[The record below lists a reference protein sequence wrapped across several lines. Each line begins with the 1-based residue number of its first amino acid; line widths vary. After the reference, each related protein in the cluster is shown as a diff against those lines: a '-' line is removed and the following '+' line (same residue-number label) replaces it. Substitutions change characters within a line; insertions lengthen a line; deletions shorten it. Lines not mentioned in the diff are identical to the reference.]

1 MKRETIAKNIVA
13 DLKELAAL
21 TSDANGAQRVAWS
34 EAHQKAG
41 SWFKEKMQAAGAE
54 TWVDAAGN
62 SWAKFAGASE
72 EAVVIGSHLDS
83 VPNGGWLDGALGVV
97 AGMGIGAYGLGY
109 GTAGEKPAK
118 TLYVV
123 GWADEEGVAFG
134 TSCLGSGAASGR
146 ITAKDVLPLVA
157 KDGRSFSQ
165 VWQSLGLDAQKIGEA
180 HSAFA
185 KLPVKAY
192 LELHIE
198 QAPLLALAKKSVAC
212 VYGVCGCHRQ
222 YITFHGQQGHC
233 GSPVALRQDA
243 FLAAAQATLA
253 FKEIALKHD
262 SYCTVGHVEVGPDV
276 ITISPGYCRISLDQR
291 CIKPE
296 LLQAMVDEAQAAAR
310 KAAADNKV
318 TVEFE
323 PIWHAEPVLFNA
335 QLVKDC
341 TAAVAAETGEENTMY
356 SGPLHDAVPMN
367 AVVPSVM
374 MFAQSD
380 PGISHCKEED
390 TPLPQLEEA
399 IRAFIRLTEAELET
413 DFAD

>member
-1 MKRETIAKNIVA
+1 MQREIIAKNIVA

-21 TSDANGAQRVAWS
+21 TSNADGAQRIAWTPVY
-34 EAHQKAG
+34 EKAAD
-41 SWFKEKMQAAGAE
+41 WFKEKMQSAGAE

-62 SWAKFAGASE
+62 SWAKFAGLSE
-72 EAVVIGSHLDS
+72 EAIVIGSHLDS
-83 VPNGGWLDGALGVV
+83 VPNGGWLDGALGVA
-97 AGMGIGAYGLGY
+97 AGMGIGKYGL
-109 GTAGEKPAK
+109 AGQKPAK
-118 TLYVV
+118 TLYIV

-134 TSCLGSGAASGR
+134 TSCLGSGAVSGR
-146 ITAKDVLPLVA
+146 LTAKDVLPLTER
-157 KDGRSFSQ
+157 DGRSFSE
-165 VWQSLGLDAQKIGEA
+165 VWQGLGLKAEKIGEA
-180 HSAFA
+180 HTSFT

-243 FLAAAQATLA
+243 FLAAAAATCD
-253 FKEIALKHD
+253 FKELALKYD
-262 SYCTVGHVEVGPDV
+262 SYCTVGHVEVAPDV

-296 LLQAMVDEAQAAAR
+296 LLKTMITEAQAAAR
-310 KAAADNKV
+310 KRAQENKV
-318 TVEFE
+318 EVEFT
-323 PIWHAEPVLFNA
+323 PIWHAEPILFDSK
-335 QLVKDC
+335 LVEAC
-341 TAAVAAETGEENTMY
+341 TAAVEEETGEKNTMY

-390 TPLPQLEEA
+390 TPEPQLEEA
-399 IRAFIRLTEAELET
+399 IRAFIRLAEKQLGIT
-413 DFAD
+413 FC

>member
-1 MKRETIAKNIVA
+1 MQREAIAKNIVA

-21 TSDANGAQRVAWS
+21 TSDAKGAQRVAWTPVY
-34 EAHQKAG
+34 QKAAD
-41 SWFKEKMQAAGAE
+41 WFKQKMQSAGAE

-72 EAVVIGSHLDS
+72 EAIVIGSHLDS
-83 VPNGGWLDGALGVV
+83 VPDGGWLDGALGVV
-97 AGMGIGAYGLGY
+97 AGMGIGKAL
-109 GTAGEKPAK
+109 AGQKPAK

-123 GWADEEGVAFG
+123 GWVDEEGVAFG
-134 TSCLGSGAASGR
+134 TSCLGSGAVSGR
-146 ITAKDVLPLVA
+146 LTAKDVLPL
-157 KDGRSFSQ
+157 KERDGRSFSE
-165 VWQSLGLDAQKIGEA
+165 VWQSLGLDAEKIGEA

-222 YITFHGQQGHC
+222 YMTFRGQQGHC

-243 FLAAAQATLA
+243 FLAAAAATCD

-262 SYCTVGHVEVGPDV
+262 SYCTVGHVEVAPDV

-296 LLQAMVDEAQAAAR
+296 LLQTMVEEAQAAAR
-310 KAAADNKV
+310 KRAEENRV
-318 TVEFE
+318 TVDFE
-323 PIWHAEPVLFNA
+323 PIWHAEPILFDTE
-335 QLVKDC
+335 LVEAC
-341 TAAVAAETGEENTMY
+341 TAAVEEETGEKNTMY

-380 PGISHCKEED
+380 PGISHCKEEN
-390 TPLPQLEEA
+390 TPEPQLEEA
-399 IRAFIRLTEAELET
+399 IRAFIRLAEKQL
-413 DFAD
+413 DVNLAD

>member
-1 MKRETIAKNIVA
+1 MQRELIAKKIIS

-21 TSDANGAQRVAWS
+21 TSDTDGAQRIAWTPTYK
-34 EAHQKAG
+34 KAAD
-41 SWFKEKMQAAGAE
+41 WFKEKMQAAGAQ

-62 SWAKFAGASE
+62 SWAKFTGSSE
-72 EAVVIGSHLDS
+72 EAIIIGSHLDS

-97 AGMGIGAYGLGY
+97 AGMGIGSAL
-109 GTAGEKPAK
+109 AGKKPAK

-134 TSCLGSGAASGR
+134 TSCLGSGAVSGSL
-146 ITAKDVLPLVA
+146 TAKDVLPLRER
-157 KDGRSFSQ
+157 DGRSFSE
-165 VWQSLGLDAQKIGEA
+165 VWQAFGLNAEKISEA
-180 HSAFA
+180 HCAFV
-185 KLPVKAY
+185 KLPVQAY

-198 QAPLLALAKKSVAC
+198 QAPLLALAHKSVAC

-222 YITFHGQQGHC
+222 YITFRGQQGHC

-243 FLAAAQATLA
+243 FLAAAAATCD
-253 FKEIALKHD
+253 FKEIALKYD
-262 SYCTVGHVEVGPDV
+262 SYCTVGHVELKPDV

-296 LLQAMVDEAQAAAR
+296 LLQAMITEAQSAALKRAQENR
-310 KAAADNKV
+310 V

-323 PIWHAEPVLFNA
+323 PIWHAEPILFDA
-335 QLVKDC
+335 ELVEAC
-341 TAAVAAETGEENTMY
+341 ITAVEEETGEKNSMY
-356 SGPLHDAVPMN
+356 SGPLHDAVHMN

-390 TPLPQLEEA
+390 TPEPQLEEA
-399 IRAFIRLTEAELET
+399 IRAFIRLAEKQIGINLTE
-413 DFAD
+413 

>member
-1 MKRETIAKNIVA
+1 MQREEIAKKIVA
-13 DLKELAAL
+13 DLQELAML
-21 TSDANGAQRVAWS
+21 SSDENGAQRVAWS
-34 EAHQKAG
+34 DAHQKSAQ
-41 SWFKEKMQAAGAE
+41 WFKEKMQAAGAE
-54 TWVDAAGN
+54 VWLDAAGN
-62 SWAKFAGASE
+62 SWAKFAGESE

-97 AGMGIGAYGLGY
+97 AGMGIGAYGL
-109 GTAGEKPAK
+109 AGKRPAK

-134 TSCLGSGAASGR
+134 TSCLGSGAASGH
-146 ITAKDVLPLVA
+146 ITSKEVLPLQA
-157 KDGRSFSQ
+157 QDGRSFSE
-165 VWQSLGLDAQKIGEA
+165 VWRTLGLDAAKIGEA
-180 HSAFA
+180 HAAFS
-185 KLPVKAY
+185 KLPVQAY

-198 QAPLLALAKKSVAC
+198 QAPLLALAHKSVAC

-233 GSPVALRQDA
+233 GSPVKLRQDA
-243 FLAAAQATLA
+243 FLAAAAATLA
-253 FKEIALKHD
+253 FKKIALKYD

-296 LLQAMVDEAQAAAR
+296 LLQTMVAEAQAAAR
-310 KAAADNKV
+310 QHARENNV
-318 TVEFE
+318 TVDFT
-323 PIWHAEPVLFNA
+323 PIWHAEPVLFDA
-335 QLVKDC
+335 KLVDDC
-341 TAAVAAETGEENTMY
+341 TQAVAEETGEGNSMY
-356 SGPLHDAVPMN
+356 SGPLHDAVEMN
-367 AVVPSVM
+367 RVVPSVM

-399 IRAFIRLTEAELET
+399 IRAFIRLTEKELAT
-413 DFAD
+413 NYAD

>member
-1 MKRETIAKNIVA
+1 MQREAIAKNIVA

-21 TSDANGAQRVAWS
+21 TSDVKGAQRVAWTPVYK
-34 EAHQKAG
+34 KAAD
-41 SWFKEKMQAAGAE
+41 WFKQKMQSAGAQV
-54 TWVDAAGN
+54 WVDAAGN

-72 EAVVIGSHLDS
+72 EAIVIGSHLDS
-83 VPNGGWLDGALGVV
+83 VPDGGWLDGALGVV
-97 AGMGIGAYGLGY
+97 AGMGIGKAL
-109 GTAGEKPAK
+109 AGQKPAK

-123 GWADEEGVAFG
+123 GWVDEEGVAFG
-134 TSCLGSGAASGR
+134 TSCLGSGAVSGR
-146 ITAKDVLPLVA
+146 LMAKDVLPL
-157 KDGRSFSQ
+157 KERDGRSFSE
-165 VWQSLGLDAQKIGEA
+165 VWQSLGLDAEKIGEA

-222 YITFHGQQGHC
+222 YMTFRGQQGHC

-243 FLAAAQATLA
+243 FLAAAAATCD

-262 SYCTVGHVEVGPDV
+262 SYCTVGHVEVAPDV

-296 LLQAMVDEAQAAAR
+296 LLQTMVEEAQAAAR
-310 KAAADNKV
+310 KRAEENRV
-318 TVEFE
+318 TVDFE
-323 PIWHAEPVLFNA
+323 PIWHAEPILFDTE
-335 QLVKDC
+335 LVEAC
-341 TAAVAAETGEENTMY
+341 TAAVEEETGEKNTMY

-380 PGISHCKEED
+380 PGISHCKEEN
-390 TPLPQLEEA
+390 TPEPQLEEA
-399 IRAFIRLTEAELET
+399 IRAFIRLAEKQL
-413 DFAD
+413 DVNLAD

>member
-1 MKRETIAKNIVA
+1 MQREAIAKNIVA

-21 TSDANGAQRVAWS
+21 TSDARGAQRVAWTPVYK
-34 EAHQKAG
+34 KAAD
-41 SWFKEKMQAAGAE
+41 WFQEKMQAAGVK
-54 TWVDAAGN
+54 TWIDAAGN
-62 SWAKFAGASE
+62 SWAKFDGASE
-72 EAVVIGSHLDS
+72 DAIVIGSHLDS
-83 VPNGGWLDGALGVV
+83 VPDGGWLDGALGVV
-97 AGMGIGAYGLGY
+97 AGMGIGKAL
-109 GTAGEKPAK
+109 AEKKPAK

-123 GWADEEGVAFG
+123 GWTDEEGVAFG
-134 TSCLGSGAASGR
+134 TSCLGSGAVSGR
-146 ITAKDVLPLVA
+146 LTAKDVLPL
-157 KDGRSFSQ
+157 KDRDGRSFSE

-180 HSAFA
+180 HTAFA
-185 KLPVKAY
+185 KLPIKAY

-222 YITFHGQQGHC
+222 YMTFHGQQGHC

-243 FLAAAQATLA
+243 FLAAAAATCD

-262 SYCTVGHVEVGPDV
+262 AYCTVGNVKVAPDV

-296 LLQAMVDEAQAAAR
+296 LLQTMVEEAQAAAR
-310 KAAADNKV
+310 RRAEENRV
-318 TVEFE
+318 TVDFE
-323 PIWHAEPVLFNA
+323 PIWHAEPILFDA
-335 QLVKDC
+335 KLVESC
-341 TAAVAAETGEENTMY
+341 TAAVEEETGAKNTMY

-390 TPLPQLEEA
+390 TPEPQLEEA
-399 IRAFIRLTEAELET
+399 IRAFIRLAEKQLGVSLAE
-413 DFAD
+413 

>member
-1 MKRETIAKNIVA
+1 MKREQIAKNIIA

-34 EAHQKAG
+34 PVYQQAAQ
-41 SWFKEKMQAAGAE
+41 WFQRKMQAAGAE
-54 TWVDAAGN
+54 TWIDAAGN
-62 SWAKFAGASE
+62 SWAKFTGLSE
-72 EAVVIGSHLDS
+72 EAIVIGSHLDS

-97 AGMGIGAYGLGY
+97 AGMGIGAAC
-109 GTAGEKPAK
+109 AGKKLAK

-123 GWADEEGVAFG
+123 GWIDEEGVAFG
-134 TSCLGSGAASGR
+134 TSCLGSSIVSGKL
-146 ITAKDVLPLVA
+146 TVNDVLPL
-157 KDGRSFSQ
+157 KERDGRSFSK
-165 VWQSLGLDAQKIGEA
+165 VMHSLGLNADQIGKAHEA
-180 HSAFA
+180 FS

-243 FLAAAQATLA
+243 FLAAAAATLD
-253 FKEIALKHD
+253 FKEIALKYD

-296 LLQAMVDEAQAAAR
+296 LLQTMVEEAQAAAR
-310 KAAADNKV
+310 KRAEENKV
-318 TVEFE
+318 TVDFA
-323 PIWHAEPVLFNA
+323 PIWHAEPVLFDA
-335 QLVKDC
+335 ELVKAC
-341 TAAVAAETGEENTMY
+341 TAAVEAETGEKSSMY

-380 PGISHCKEED
+380 PGISHCKEEN
-390 TPLPQLEEA
+390 TPLPALEEA
-399 IRAFIRLTEAELET
+399 IRAFIRLAEIELATSLTE
-413 DFAD
+413 

>member
-1 MKRETIAKNIVA
+1 MQREAIAKNIVA

-21 TSDANGAQRVAWS
+21 TSDARGAQRVAWTPVYK
-34 EAHQKAG
+34 KAAD
-41 SWFKEKMQAAGAE
+41 WFQEKMQAAGVK
-54 TWVDAAGN
+54 TWIDAAGN
-62 SWAKFAGASE
+62 SWAKFDGASE
-72 EAVVIGSHLDS
+72 DAIVIGSHLDS
-83 VPNGGWLDGALGVV
+83 VPDGGWLDGALGVV
-97 AGMGIGAYGLGY
+97 AGMGIGKAL
-109 GTAGEKPAK
+109 AEKKPAK

-123 GWADEEGVAFG
+123 GWTDEEGVAFG
-134 TSCLGSGAASGR
+134 TSCLGSGAVSGR
-146 ITAKDVLPLVA
+146 LTAKDVLPL
-157 KDGRSFSQ
+157 KDRDGRSFSE

-180 HSAFA
+180 HTAFA
-185 KLPVKAY
+185 KLPIKAY

-222 YITFHGQQGHC
+222 YMTFHGQQGHC

-243 FLAAAQATLA
+243 FLAAAAATCD

-262 SYCTVGHVEVGPDV
+262 AYCTVGHVKVAPDV

-296 LLQAMVDEAQAAAR
+296 LLQTMVEEAQAAAR
-310 KAAADNKV
+310 RRAEENRV
-318 TVEFE
+318 TVDFE
-323 PIWHAEPVLFNA
+323 PIWHAEPILFDA
-335 QLVKDC
+335 ELVESC
-341 TAAVAAETGEENTMY
+341 TAAVEEETGAKNTMY

-390 TPLPQLEEA
+390 TPEPQLEEA
-399 IRAFIRLTEAELET
+399 IRAFIRLAEKQLGVSLAE
-413 DFAD
+413 

>member
-1 MKRETIAKNIVA
+1 MQRKLIAKKIVD

-21 TSDANGAQRVAWS
+21 TSDADGAQRIAWTPMYK
-34 EAHQKAG
+34 KAAD
-41 SWFKEKMQAAGAE
+41 WFKEKMQAAGAQ

-62 SWAKFAGASE
+62 SWAKFTGSSE
-72 EAVVIGSHLDS
+72 EAIIIGSHLDS

-97 AGMGIGAYGLGY
+97 TGMGIGSAL
-109 GTAGEKPAK
+109 AGKKPAK

-134 TSCLGSGAASGR
+134 TSCLGSGAVSGKLA
-146 ITAKDVLPLVA
+146 AKDVLPL
-157 KDGRSFSQ
+157 KERDGRSFSE
-165 VWQSLGLDAQKIGEA
+165 VWQAFGLNAEKISEA

-185 KLPVKAY
+185 KLPVQAY

-198 QAPLLALAKKSVAC
+198 QAPLLALAHKSVAC

-222 YITFHGQQGHC
+222 YITFRGQQGHC

-243 FLAAAQATLA
+243 FLAAAAATCD
-253 FKEIALKHD
+253 FKEIALKYD
-262 SYCTVGHVEVGPDV
+262 SYCTVGHVELKPDV

-296 LLQAMVDEAQAAAR
+296 LLQAMIKEAQAAATKR
-310 KAAADNKV
+310 AQENKV

-323 PIWHAEPVLFNA
+323 PIWHAEPVLFDPK
-335 QLVKDC
+335 LVEAC
-341 TAAVAAETGEENTMY
+341 ITAVEEETGEKNSMY
-356 SGPLHDAVPMN
+356 SGPLHDAVHMN

-380 PGISHCKEED
+380 PGISHCKEEN
-390 TPLPQLEEA
+390 TPEPQLEEA
-399 IRAFIRLTEAELET
+399 ICAFIRLAEKQIGINLTE
-413 DFAD
+413 

>member
-1 MKRETIAKNIVA
+1 MQREAIAKNIVA

-21 TSDANGAQRVAWS
+21 TSDARGAQRVAWTPVYK
-34 EAHQKAG
+34 KAAD
-41 SWFKEKMQAAGAE
+41 WFQEKMQAAGVK
-54 TWVDAAGN
+54 TWIDAAGN
-62 SWAKFAGASE
+62 SWAKFDGASE
-72 EAVVIGSHLDS
+72 DAIVIGSHLDS
-83 VPNGGWLDGALGVV
+83 VPDGGWLDGALGVV
-97 AGMGIGAYGLGY
+97 AGMGIGKAL
-109 GTAGEKPAK
+109 AEKKPAK

-123 GWADEEGVAFG
+123 GWTDEEGVAFG
-134 TSCLGSGAASGR
+134 TSCLGSGAVSGR
-146 ITAKDVLPLVA
+146 LTAKDVLPL
-157 KDGRSFSQ
+157 KDRDGRSFSE

-180 HSAFA
+180 HTAFA
-185 KLPVKAY
+185 KLPIKAY

-222 YITFHGQQGHC
+222 YMTFHGQQGHC

-243 FLAAAQATLA
+243 FLAAAAATCD

-262 SYCTVGHVEVGPDV
+262 AYCTVGNVKVAPDV

-296 LLQAMVDEAQAAAR
+296 LLQTMVEEAQAAAR
-310 KAAADNKV
+310 RRAEENRV
-318 TVEFE
+318 TVDFE
-323 PIWHAEPVLFNA
+323 PIWHAEPILFDA
-335 QLVKDC
+335 ELVESC
-341 TAAVAAETGEENTMY
+341 TAAVEEETGAKNTMY

-390 TPLPQLEEA
+390 TPEPQLEEA
-399 IRAFIRLTEAELET
+399 IRAFIRLAEKQLGVSLAE
-413 DFAD
+413 

>member
-1 MKRETIAKNIVA
+1 MQREVIAKKIIS

-21 TSDANGAQRVAWS
+21 TSDANGAQRIAWTPVY
-34 EAHQKAG
+34 QKAA

-54 TWVDAAGN
+54 TWLDAAGN
-62 SWAKFAGASE
+62 SWAKFAGTSE
-72 EAVVIGSHLDS
+72 KAIIIGSHLDS

-97 AGMGIGAYGLGY
+97 AGMGIGSAL
-109 GTAGEKPAK
+109 AGKNPEK

-134 TSCLGSGAASGR
+134 TSCLGSGAVSGLL
-146 ITAKDVLPLVA
+146 TAKDVLPL
-157 KDGRSFSQ
+157 KERDGRSFSE
-165 VWQSLGLDAQKIGEA
+165 VWQAFGLDAEKIGEA
-180 HSAFA
+180 HKAFS
-185 KLPVKAY
+185 KLPIQAY

-198 QAPLLALAKKSVAC
+198 QAPLLALAHKSVAC

-222 YITFHGQQGHC
+222 YITFRGQQGHC

-243 FLAAAQATLA
+243 FLAAAAATCD
-253 FKEIALKHD
+253 FKEIALKYD
-262 SYCTVGHVEVGPDV
+262 SYCTVGHVELKPDV

-296 LLQAMVDEAQAAAR
+296 LLKKMVHEAQAAAAKR
-310 KAAADNKV
+310 AQENKV

-323 PIWHAEPVLFNA
+323 PIWHAEPILFNA
-335 QLVKDC
+335 KLVEAC
-341 TAAVAAETGEENTMY
+341 STAVEEETGAKNNMY

-380 PGISHCKEED
+380 PGISHCKEEN
-390 TPLPQLEEA
+390 TPEPQLEEA
-399 IRAFIRLTEAELET
+399 IRAFIRLAENQLGINLT
-413 DFAD
+413 A

>member
-1 MKRETIAKNIVA
+1 MQREVIAKNIVA

-21 TSDANGAQRVAWS
+21 TSDAKGAQRVAWTPIY
-34 EAHQKAG
+34 QKAAA
-41 SWFKEKMQAAGAE
+41 WFKEKMQAAGAQV
-54 TWVDAAGN
+54 WVDAAGN
-62 SWAKFAGASE
+62 SWAKFAGVSE
-72 EAVVIGSHLDS
+72 EAIVIGSHLDS
-83 VPNGGWLDGALGVV
+83 VPDGGWLDGALGVV
-97 AGMGIGAYGLGY
+97 AGMGIGQAL
-109 GTAGEKPAK
+109 AGKKPAK

-123 GWADEEGVAFG
+123 GWVDEEGVAFG
-134 TSCLGSGAASGR
+134 TSCLGSGAVSGR
-146 ITAKDVLPLVA
+146 LTAQDVLPL
-157 KDGRSFSQ
+157 KERDGRSFSE
-165 VWQSLGLDAQKIGEA
+165 VWQSLGLDAEKIGEA

-185 KLPVKAY
+185 KLPIKAY

-243 FLAAAQATLA
+243 FLAAAAATCD

-262 SYCTVGHVEVGPDV
+262 SYCTVGHVEVAPDV

-296 LLQAMVDEAQAAAR
+296 LLQTMIDEAQTAAR
-310 KAAADNKV
+310 KRAEENRV
-318 TVEFE
+318 TVAFE
-323 PIWHAEPVLFNA
+323 PIWHAEPILFDA
-335 QLVKDC
+335 DLVQAC
-341 TAAVAAETGEENTMY
+341 TAAVEAETGEKNTMY

-390 TPLPQLEEA
+390 TPQPQLEEA
-399 IRAFIRLTEAELET
+399 IRAFIRLAEQQLGVKL
-413 DFAD
+413 AD

>member
-1 MKRETIAKNIVA
+1 MQREAIAKNIVT

-21 TSDANGAQRVAWS
+21 TSDAKGAQRVAWTPVY
-34 EAHQKAG
+34 QKAAD
-41 SWFKEKMQAAGAE
+41 WFKQKMQSAGAE

-72 EAVVIGSHLDS
+72 EAIVIGSHLDS
-83 VPNGGWLDGALGVV
+83 VPDGGWLDGALGVV
-97 AGMGIGAYGLGY
+97 AGMGIGKAL
-109 GTAGEKPAK
+109 AGQKPAK

-123 GWADEEGVAFG
+123 GWVDEEGVAFG
-134 TSCLGSGAASGR
+134 TSCLGSGAVSGR
-146 ITAKDVLPLVA
+146 LTAKDVLPL
-157 KDGRSFSQ
+157 KERDGRSFSE
-165 VWQSLGLDAQKIGEA
+165 VWQSLGLDAEKIGEA

-222 YITFHGQQGHC
+222 YMTFRGQQGHC

-243 FLAAAQATLA
+243 FLAAAAATCD

-262 SYCTVGHVEVGPDV
+262 SYCTVGHVEVAPDV

-296 LLQAMVDEAQAAAR
+296 LLQTMVEEAQAAAR
-310 KAAADNKV
+310 KRAEENRV
-318 TVEFE
+318 TVDFE
-323 PIWHAEPVLFNA
+323 PIWHAEPILFNTE
-335 QLVKDC
+335 LVEAC
-341 TAAVAAETGEENTMY
+341 TAAVEEETGEKNTIY

-380 PGISHCKEED
+380 PGISHCKEEN
-390 TPLPQLEEA
+390 TPEPQLEEA
-399 IRAFIRLTEAELET
+399 IRAFIRLAEKQLGIS
-413 DFAD
+413 FNA

>member
-1 MKRETIAKNIVA
+1 MKREQIAKNIVA

-21 TSDANGAQRVAWS
+21 TSDANGAQRIAWS
-34 EAHQKAG
+34 PVYQQAAQWFQK
-41 SWFKEKMQAAGAE
+41 KMQAAGAE

-62 SWAKFAGASE
+62 SWAKFAGESE
-72 EAVVIGSHLDS
+72 EAIVIGSHLDS

-97 AGMGIGAYGLGY
+97 AGMGIGAACAAKKL
-109 GTAGEKPAK
+109 AK

-123 GWADEEGVAFG
+123 GWVDEEGVAFG
-134 TSCLGSGAASGR
+134 TSCLGSSAVSGKL
-146 ITAKDVLPLVA
+146 TAKDVRPLKA
-157 KDGRSFSQ
+157 LDGRSFSE
-165 VWQSLGLDAQKIGEA
+165 VWQSLGLEVEKIGEA
-180 HSAFA
+180 HADFA
-185 KLPVKAY
+185 KIPVKAY

-243 FLAAAQATLA
+243 FLAAAAATLD
-253 FKEIALKHD
+253 FKQIALKYD

-296 LLQAMVDEAQAAAR
+296 LLQTMIEEAQKAAR
-310 KAAADNKV
+310 KRAEENKV
-318 TVEFE
+318 TVDFA
-323 PIWHAEPVLFNA
+323 PIWHAEPVLFDAN
-335 QLVKDC
+335 LVKDC
-341 TAAVAAETGEENTMY
+341 TTAVEAETGEKNTMY
-356 SGPLHDAVPMN
+356 SGPLHDAVPIN

-380 PGISHCKEED
+380 PGISHCKEEN
-390 TPLPQLEEA
+390 TPEPQLEEA
-399 IRAFIRLTEAELET
+399 IRAFIRLAETELATSFAE
-413 DFAD
+413 